1 MKIEL
6 DVNPQD
12 LTKSLTEILST
23 LTPEQ
28 KLSIAKDTMEKWLR
42 EPYDAERIA
51 KEQDVIDAIKK
62 DQETRSYRGKETEQE
77 IRSGYEFRQK
87 MEGFRSTKA
96 TMVKEITQA
105 VIESYQSQ
113 VKQVIQSDPK
123 IQAMKD
129 EVIAVIKETFPKVA
143 HDAMVQW
150 MASSMQKMFE
160 TTMGINQ
167 FAEHTQKF
175 QQDLQNRLGQ
185 VEGRLAGRGI

>member
-12 LTKSLTEILST
+12 LTKSLTEILNS

-28 KLSIAKDTMEKWLR
+28 KAAIAKETMEKWLR

-51 KEQDVIDAIKK
+51 KEQSVVDAIKK
-62 DQETRSYRGKETEQE
+62 DQEKRGYRSNETEQE
-77 IRSGYEFRQK
+77 IRGGYEFRRQ

-96 TMVKEITQA
+96 IMIKEITQA

-113 VKQVIQSDPK
+113 VKQVVESDPK

-129 EVIAVIKETFPKVA
+129 EVVVIIKETFPKTV
-143 HDAMVQW
+143 HEAMMQW

-167 FAEHTQKF
+167 FAENSQKF
-175 QQDLQNRLGQ
+175 QQDVANRIGQ
-185 VEGRLAGRGI
+185 IEGRLSGRGI